1 MRREAAAHISPSPF
15 ASLRL
20 VTPPLLLCRVA
31 DHLRPLNPTPYK
43 VSVTETVFRD
53 FHRLWEQSVPIKDIS
68 NLNVEAD
75 E

>member
-1 MRREAAAHISPSPF
+1 MRREARHTSHLLPL
-15 ASLRL
+15 SLRL
-20 VTPPLLLCRVA
+20 VARSLLLCRVA

>member
-1 MRREAAAHISPSPF
+1 
-15 ASLRL
+15 
-20 VTPPLLLCRVA
+20 
-31 DHLRPLNPTPYK
+31 LNPTPYK

>member
-1 MRREAAAHISPSPF
+1 MRREARHTSHLRPL
-15 ASLRL
+15 SLRL
-20 VTPPLLLCRVA
+20 VAPSLWLCRVA